1 MFIWNTHSLPHSLLI
16 CICLLACLL
25 ARTATIYNTYTMI
38 LAKRS
43 RVYTVLLKQT
53 NIWLCTIKNKQLIAL
68 LSVLF
73 RFLHYFVIRCFD
85 VRIEWTLCDGWSALS
100 RRPSY
105 VSPCMRCCFS
115 FCLCE
120 AFGGYKYARTHTMS
134 TDRCVFLFWNRLTQ
148 THSHT
153 ATTGHADKCPRKRFY
168 MCFTHDEQVTRFSV
182 LSCSAV
188 FNVVAI
194 RLDVFYRIIVA
205 ESKSKYIEI
214 EIL

>member
-1 MFIWNTHSLPHSLLI
+1 MTKWKPFVKQLYVAFIWNTRSLPHSLLI
-16 CICLLACLL
+16 CISLLACLL
-25 ARTATIYNTYTMI
+25 ARTDTIYNTYTMI

-85 VRIEWTLCDGWSALS
+85 VRIKWTLCDRWSALS

-120 AFGGYKYARTHTMS
+120 AFGRYKCARTHTSS
-134 TDRCVFLFWNRLTQ
+134 TNRSVCVFILKSAHTNTFTYCHNGSRRQ
-148 THSHT
+148 TPEETLLHVFHSRWASHPFF
-153 ATTGHADKCPRKRFY
+153 G
-168 MCFTHDEQVTRFSV
+168 
-182 LSCSAV
+182 AV
-188 FNVVAI
+188 V
-194 RLDVFYRIIVA
+194 
-205 ESKSKYIEI
+205 
-214 EIL
+214 

>member
-120 AFGGYKYARTHTMS
+120 AFGGYKCARTHTMS
-134 TDRCVFLFWNRLTQ
+134 TPIGVCFYFEIGSHKHIHILPQRVTQ
-148 THSHT
+148 TN
-153 ATTGHADKCPRKRFY
+153 ARGNA
-168 MCFTHDEQVTRFSV
+168 FTCVSLTM
-182 LSCSAV
+182 
-188 FNVVAI
+188 
-194 RLDVFYRIIVA
+194 
-205 ESKSKYIEI
+205 SKSPVFRCCRVAQYSM
-214 EIL
+214 